1 MRENSQINKVKMR
14 LFIQTNND
22 QHEIGHVPEAL
33 TSKLFT
39 SMQEWKIYK
48 VSRAMSG
55 EFQKVWVLGG
65 STEISYKY
73 FFCEPVI
80 HKTFVRNGL

>member
-1 MRENSQINKVKMR
+1 MRENSQINTVKMR
-14 LFIQTNND
+14 LLRQTKISKTLD
-22 QHEIGHVPEAL
+22 MFQKLLHLSYLLL
-33 TSKLFT
+33 TSVN
-39 SMQEWKIYK
+39 
-48 VSRAMSG
+48 VSRAISG
-55 EFQKVWVLGG
+55 EFQKVWVLAG

>member
-1 MRENSQINKVKMR
+1 MRENSQINTVKMR
-14 LFIQTNND
+14 LLRQTTISKRLD
-22 QHEIGHVPEAL
+22 MFQ
-33 TSKLFT
+33 KLFT

-48 VSRAMSG
+48 VSRAISG